1 MGSVEVYD
9 YQQMKWVPYVS
20 TPEDVDKYYQR
31 MRDRIDLKTH
41 GHSAMAKTL
50 RDTEEKLKE
59 TENKLKRMEERTPEV
74 NQVTDVAGAIERA
87 QSEVKRERK
96 KGRERKKTRVTLPKG
111 YGKLTY

>member
-20 TPEDVDKYYQR
+20 TPEDADIYYQR
-31 MRDRIDLKTH
+31 MRDRIDPHVRSTI
-41 GHSAMAKTL
+41 SKTL
-50 RDTEEKLKE
+50 RDTEDKLKE
-59 TENKLKRMEERTPEV
+59 TENKLKRMEERTPAV

-96 KGRERKKTRVTLPKG
+96 KGRERKKVTLPKG
-111 YGKLTY
+111 YRKLTY